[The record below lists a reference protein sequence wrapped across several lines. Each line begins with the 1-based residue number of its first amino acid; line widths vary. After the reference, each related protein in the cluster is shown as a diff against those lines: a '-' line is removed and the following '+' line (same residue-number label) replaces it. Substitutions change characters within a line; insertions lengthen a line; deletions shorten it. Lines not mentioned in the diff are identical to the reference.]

1 MDPCSII
8 LYGCREWGSSY
19 VMSLRLMKVSR
30 THSKLLKKR
39 LVLLAHIYRSVVKNK
54 FSIIISALGALY
66 TAERKCNYVTQVI
79 FFNFFKLK
87 YASLH
92 SEVMLHDTPLR
103 MYSLHRTTLILNIL
117 KKMFERGSI
126 IYNFLKTL
134 TSLTVYVYHA
144 WWEKNNDTDAGQ
156 NQDPEPV
163 ILVYPWC
170 FKLVFGEL

>member
-117 KKMFERGSI
+117 KKC
-126 IYNFLKTL
+126 LK
-134 TSLTVYVYHA
+134 
-144 WWEKNNDTDAGQ
+144 EGQ
-156 NQDPEPV
+156 LYT
-163 ILVYPWC
+163 I
-170 FKLVFGEL
+170 F